1 MPKGVLEKALW
12 YVQHRTSHIQIAK
25 ETDGSFI
32 YYVLRKDNDVGL
44 KKIGNIALQQYVD
57 ACNGKQASH
66 LKKFE
71 QFAHVCLSM
80 HFLRY
85 ADADEVPKCE
95 WNPANLSCP
104 TCKGFRNWGIC
115 SHIVAINHI
124 LDKIDLVDQL
134 KELDGPRKKGGFR
147 SGVRPAFV
155 KEKEAAC
162 QDCSDEVDSSDEED
176 QPLAKR
182 LKNVARGPKTVDRAP
197 PWKR

>member
-12 YVQHRTSHIQIAK
+12 YVRHRTSHIHIAK
-25 ETDGSFI
+25 EADGSFI

-44 KKIGNIALQQYVD
+44 KKIGKIALQQYVD
-57 ACNGKQASH
+57 ACNGKQAPH

-115 SHIVAINHI
+115 SHVVAINHI
-124 LDKIDLVDQL
+124 LDKIDLEDQL
-134 KELDGPRKKGGFR
+134 KELGAPRKRGGFNQ
-147 SGVRPAFV
+147 GVRPALI
-155 KEKEAAC
+155 KEKEAFC
-162 QDCSDEVDSSDEED
+162 HDCSDEVDSSDEED
-176 QPLAKR
+176 EPLSKR
-182 LKNVARGPKTVDRAP
+182 LKHPARGPKTVDRLP

>member
-1 MPKGVLEKALW
+1 VPKGVLEKALW
-12 YVQHRTSHIQIAK
+12 YVRHRTSHIHIAK
-25 ETDGSFI
+25 EADGSFI

-44 KKIGNIALQQYVD
+44 KKIGKIALQQYVD
-57 ACNGKQASH
+57 ACNGKQAPH

-71 QFAHVCLSM
+71 QFAQVCLSM

-115 SHIVAINHI
+115 SHVVAINHI
-124 LDKIDLVDQL
+124 LDKIDLEDEL
-134 KELDGPRKKGGFR
+134 KELGAPRKRGGFNK
-147 SGVRPAFV
+147 GVRPALL
-155 KEKEAAC
+155 KEKEA
-162 QDCSDEVDSSDEED
+162 EVDSSDEED
-176 QPLAKR
+176 EPLAKR
-182 LKNVARGPKTVDRAP
+182 LKNVARGAKTVDRAP

>member
-12 YVQHRTSHIQIAK
+12 YVRHRTSHIHIAK
-25 ETDGSFI
+25 EADGSFI

-44 KKIGNIALQQYVD
+44 KKIGKIALQQYVD
-57 ACNGKQASH
+57 ACNGKQAPH

-115 SHIVAINHI
+115 SHVVAINHI
-124 LDKIDLVDQL
+124 LDKIDLEDEL
-134 KELDGPRKKGGFR
+134 KELGAPRKRGGFNK
-147 SGVRPAFV
+147 GVRRALL
-155 KEKEAAC
+155 KEKEA
-162 QDCSDEVDSSDEED
+162 EVDSSDEED
-176 QPLAKR
+176 EPLAKR

>member
-12 YVQHRTSHIQIAK
+12 YVRHRTSHIHIAK
-25 ETDGSFI
+25 EADGSFI

-44 KKIGNIALQQYVD
+44 KKIGKIALQQYVD
-57 ACNGKQASH
+57 ACNGKQAPH

-115 SHIVAINHI
+115 SHVVAINHI
-124 LDKIDLVDQL
+124 LDKIYLEDEL
-134 KELDGPRKKGGFR
+134 KELGAPRKRGGFNK
-147 SGVRPAFV
+147 GVRPALL
-155 KEKEAAC
+155 KEKEA
-162 QDCSDEVDSSDEED
+162 EVDSSDEED
-176 QPLAKR
+176 EPLAKR

>member
-12 YVQHRTSHIQIAK
+12 YVRHRTSHIHIAK
-25 ETDGSFI
+25 EADGSFI

-44 KKIGNIALQQYVD
+44 KKIGKIALQQYVD
-57 ACNGKQASH
+57 ACNGKQAPH

-95 WNPANLSCP
+95 WNPANLNCP

-115 SHIVAINHI
+115 SHVIAIDHI
-124 LDKIDLVDQL
+124 LDKIDLEDEL
-134 KELDGPRKKGGFR
+134 KELSAPRKASGFR
-147 SGVRPAFV
+147 KGVRPALLFV
-155 KEKEAAC
+155 EGE
-162 QDCSDEVDSSDEED
+162 
-176 QPLAKR
+176 
-182 LKNVARGPKTVDRAP
+182 RG
-197 PWKR
+197 